1 MIYAKRLGIDIKGNS
16 KMGPVTNIIVLKL
29 EYSNVLILFSL
40 SWIMFGSIMYKKK
53 LPIRNETRKEIT
65 IWDWNALIYSVSE
78 GKT

>member
-1 MIYAKRLGIDIKGNS
+1 
-16 KMGPVTNIIVLKL
+16 MGPVTNIIVLKL

-40 SWIMFGSIMYKKK
+40 SWIMLGSIMYKKK
-53 LPIRNETRKEIT
+53 LPVRNKTRKGIT